1 MNEELF
7 SEIIYS
13 CLLLISKKRFE
24 PKKISSV
31 EIDQIIQDTIDEHN
45 LDISCDDTY
54 EIYLSVLNELQEFIH

>member
-1 MNEELF
+1 MNEELI

-24 PKKISSV
+24 PKKITSV
-31 EIDQIIQDTIDEHN
+31 EIDEIIQDTINEHN
-45 LDISCDDTY
+45 LDISCDDNY

>member
-1 MNEELF
+1 MNEELI

-31 EIDQIIQDTIDEHN
+31 EIDEIIQDTINEHN
-45 LDISCDDTY
+45 LDISCDDNY

>member
-1 MNEELF
+1 MNEELI

-45 LDISCDDTY
+45 LDISCDDNY